1 MKDNN
6 VTRDLVETIPV
17 TPMIISEA
25 VHNGVRQAIVLRN
38 TSLAG
43 EIISVA
49 TGAEAKNGQGIVL
62 YQGDER
68 ILSRDGGYTPPQ
80 TFITAIASVGTA
92 TLSIHEEIILE

>member
-38 TSLAG
+38 TSLA
-43 EIISVA
+43 V
-49 TGAEAKNGQGIVL
+49 K
-62 YQGDER
+62 
-68 ILSRDGGYTPPQ
+68 
-80 TFITAIASVGTA
+80 
-92 TLSIHEEIILE
+92 